1 MNRCDVAII
10 GAGPYGLSAA
20 AHLRRIKGVDIRL
33 FGEPMSFWQQHMP
46 EHMLLRSPWVASSI
60 ADPDRQ
66 LSLDVYKATHG
77 IERLEYP
84 VPVAEFI
91 RYGHWMLKQM
101 GLTPGEKVARVEAA
115 PNGFQLALE
124 GGDTL
129 MARRVV
135 IAGGIQPFAYR
146 PAMFRGLPRELVTHT
161 SEQRDFAAFKDRQV
175 IVVGAGQSALEAA
188 GFMRAAGAQVD
199 VLVRNPGVHWLGKK
213 RQWLHAKPVRWM
225 FYGRGDIGPAGV
237 SLFVQHPNLFRRLPR
252 RLQDWWGPRAIRPA
266 VFDNLMAST
275 EVAIHPGRFPV
286 NARVEGERI
295 RVHLNDGSDRLVDH
309 VVLGTGYRVDVARYP
324 FLSRPAVDAIQR
336 VNGYP
341 VLNAGLECS
350 LPALHFLGAPA
361 ARSFGPLM
369 RFVAGTEFAGRALQ
383 RSVAQAWNRSLVRKG
398 SSDMQEAVYG
408 EA

>member
-20 AHLRRIKGVDIRL
+20 AHLRRIKGLDIRL
-33 FGEPMSFWQQHMP
+33 FGEPMSFWEQHMP

-60 ADPDRQ
+60 ADPDQQ

-77 IERLEYP
+77 IDRLAYP

-91 RYGHWMLKQM
+91 RYGRWMLEQM
-101 GLTPGEKVARVEAA
+101 ALTPGGKVVRVDAA
-115 PNGFQLALE
+115 PGGFQLSLE
-124 GGDTL
+124 GGDSL
-129 MARRVV
+129 LVRRLV
-135 IAGGIQPFAYR
+135 IAGGIQPFTYR
-146 PAMFRGLPRELVTHT
+146 PAMFRGLPGELVTHT
-161 SEQRDFAAFKDRQV
+161 SEQRNFATFKNRQV

-188 GFMRAAGAQVD
+188 GFMRASGAQVE
-199 VLVRNPGVHWLGKK
+199 VLVRNPAVHWLGKK
-213 RQWLHAKPVRWM
+213 RQWLHAKHVRWM

-275 EVAIHPGRFPV
+275 DVGIHPGRFPID
-286 NARVEGERI
+286 ARVEGERV

-324 FLSRPAVDAIQR
+324 FLSPAVVDAVQR

-341 VLNAGLECS
+341 VLNAGLESS
-350 LPALHFLGAPA
+350 LPGLHFLGAPA

-369 RFVAGTEFAGRALQ
+369 RFVAGTEFSGRALQ
-383 RSVAQAWNRSLVRKG
+383 RCVRQASRRSPAVRG
-398 SSDMQEAVYG
+398 ASDIPEAAYG

>member
-20 AHLRRIKGVDIRL
+20 AHLRRIKGLDIRL
-33 FGEPMSFWQQHMP
+33 LGEPMSFWERHMP

-60 ADPDRQ
+60 ADPDQQ

-77 IERLEYP
+77 IDPLEYP

-91 RYGHWMLKQM
+91 RYGRWMLQQM
-101 GLTPGEKVARVEAA
+101 ALTPGGKVVRLDAA
-115 PNGFQLALE
+115 SHGYKLSLE
-124 GGDTL
+124 GGDAL
-129 MARRVV
+129 VARRVV

-146 PAMFRGLPRELVTHT
+146 PAMFRGLPGELVTHT
-161 SEQRDFAAFKDRQV
+161 SEQRNFDRFRNRQV

-199 VLVRNPGVHWLGKK
+199 VLVRNPAVHWLGKQ
-213 RQWLHAKPVRWM
+213 RQWLHAKHVRWM

-275 EVAIHPGRFPV
+275 DVAIHPGRFPV

-324 FLSRPAVDAIQR
+324 FLSPPVVEAVRR

-383 RSVAQAWNRSLVRKG
+383 RCVRQAYNRSLASRG
-398 SSDMQEAVYG
+398 PSDIPEAAYG